1 LKRKKKFSND
11 KSLKKSQIEN
21 MLKTELSIE
30 TQIHE
35 RTGREGDDQSKKR
48 NPLEVSRLQEENE
61 RKKKFRT
68 WIHVGVIL
76 ASSFPSKSH
85 FTSTKQNKAQCHQKK
100 LFKTPNFQKIGE
112 TKSTK

>member
-1 LKRKKKFSND
+1 
-11 KSLKKSQIEN
+11 

-30 TQIHE
+30 TQIPE
-35 RTGREGDDQSKKR
+35 RTGRERDDQSKKR

-61 RKKKFRT
+61 RKKKVQNLDSC
-68 WIHVGVIL
+68 VGVIL

-100 LFKTPNFQKIGE
+100 LFKTPNFQTIGE

>member
-1 LKRKKKFSND
+1 MKEQGGREMIRARKETHLKFQDYKRK
-11 KSLKKSQIEN
+11 
-21 MLKTELSIE
+21 M
-30 TQIHE
+30 
-35 RTGREGDDQSKKR
+35 RE
-48 NPLEVSRLQEENE
+48 
-61 RKKKFRT
+61 KKKFRT

-100 LFKTPNFQKIGE
+100 LFKTPNFQTIGE